1 MNKKIIAILLVV
13 LFIID
18 IVAAALLFI
27 NIQILTF
34 PETTVRVDVVEIN
47 TEPTAISQYVDE
59 TILGKAA
66 VILPQLVEKL
76 IE

>member
-1 MNKKIIAILLVV
+1 MNKKIIAILLVII
-13 LFIID
+13 FIID

-47 TEPTAISQYVDE
+47 TE
-59 TILGKAA
+59 
-66 VILPQLVEKL
+66 
-76 IE
+76 